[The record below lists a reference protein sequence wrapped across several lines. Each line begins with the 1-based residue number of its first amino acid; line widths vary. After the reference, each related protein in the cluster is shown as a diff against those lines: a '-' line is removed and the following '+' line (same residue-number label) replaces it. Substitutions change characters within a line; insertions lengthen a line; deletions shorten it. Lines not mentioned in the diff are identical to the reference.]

1 MCSYKRKPAAPAS
14 TAIPAPATFIAP
26 PVNCGSVL
34 VDVAFNMSDGTI
46 YVEVVLRL
54 ADRIAE
60 VVARLAVL
68 VLTKDCVLVTWTREL
83 GVESTGVKAVTL
95 ERGTDGVGRIVR
107 LVSRISE
114 TVSE

>member
-34 VDVAFNMSDGTI
+34 VDVAFNTTDGTI

-68 VLTKDCVLVTWTREL
+68 VLTKDCVLVT
-83 GVESTGVKAVTL
+83 
-95 ERGTDGVGRIVR
+95 
-107 LVSRISE
+107 
-114 TVSE
+114 